1 MKKLDL
7 KNRMIKEKLL
17 IIVGTLLMC
26 MITVLSA
33 VSFISINIA
42 YNQAITERKVSYDR
56 EIQVAVDNMVST
68 LTVNYQRFEKGE
80 ITKEEALAAAKIL
93 VRSTSYNEGDGY
105 FWADMANGLCVV
117 HMNKEYEGT
126 NRLEAVDLKGDY
138 YIQNIIK
145 AGDKE
150 GGFTEYYF
158 NKPGEEGEFRKRAY
172 TKIFEPY
179 GWYISTGKYYDE
191 IDKSINSLNIQRY
204 GGCFILLA
212 VSVLVAIMGLK
223 FLNKSVLKITVPLTS
238 VTERLHLL
246 SLGDVHTNIMDA
258 EEKDE
263 TGILTQAAKDLVVQM
278 NEIVQDITVNLQKI
292 SNGDLTQNSNKEYA
306 GDFKPINHSLTTITQ
321 FLNNT
326 IKTIN
331 QAGFQVKM
339 GAEQISDASRS
350 LAEGATEQAG
360 VIEGLSSAIS
370 EINMQVDTNT
380 ESVNSAT
387 DYSKNMV
394 SAIEESN
401 AKMQNMLLIMDHIEK
416 SSKEINDINA
426 VIGSI
431 AAKSNLLALNASIE
445 SARLGADGKG
455 FAVVAEEMRVLSSQS
470 AEAVKNTQEMINT
483 SLDAIEQGGAAAKE
497 TAEMLIRVTDTVK
510 HFMEIINRIDSA
522 SKEQAMGI
530 HEITRSIEQIS
541 AVVQSN
547 VATAEECSASS
558 EELNTQANIMFEEIN
573 HFKL

>member
-93 VRSTSYNEGDGY
+93 VRSTSYNEGEGY

-212 VSVLVAIMGLK
+212 ASILVAIMGLK
-223 FLNKSVLKITVPLTS
+223 FLNKSVLKITLPLTS

-339 GAEQISDASRS
+339 GAEQIADASRS

-380 ESVNSAT
+380 ESVNVAA

-401 AKMQNMLLIMDHIEK
+401 AKMQNMLLIMEHIEK
-416 SSKEINDINA
+416 SSKEINDINT